1 MRRAWKKGFHSGD
14 EETADPTR
22 KPGGSRGVE
31 AGKQG
36 QAANNGSGPTRLK
49 TRSNGRVRKIKPH
62 SSKAKSESAEL
73 RGASQ

>member
-1 MRRAWKKGFHSGD
+1 MEMKKQPIQPESLVGAEVWGQ
-14 EETADPTR
+14 ANR
-22 KPGGSRGVE
+22 
-31 AGKQG
+31 G